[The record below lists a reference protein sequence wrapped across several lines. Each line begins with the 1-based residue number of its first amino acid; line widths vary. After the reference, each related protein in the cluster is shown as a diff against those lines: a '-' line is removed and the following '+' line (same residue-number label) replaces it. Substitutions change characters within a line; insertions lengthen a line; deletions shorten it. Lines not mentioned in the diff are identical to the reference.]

1 MRKDLIRKYIWLIDT
16 INQAGSEGITFAKIA
31 QKWESNILLSK
42 GTQYAW
48 RTFMNHKDDVYE
60 LFGIQIV
67 CRKSDNTYHIADRSE
82 LKDAAGFKR
91 WVFDALSLSNQLSE
105 SSALR
110 DRVLLEDNPSGQ
122 EFVAAILEAMRNSKM
137 VTFSYKP
144 FWVEDGRV
152 SNLYHVEPYALK
164 YFKRRWYLLGKYGE
178 NPLRVYALDRMLDID
193 IEFED
198 FTLPADFDAAGFFNS
213 CFGIIVGDE
222 EPQLIR
228 LKVDA
233 FQANYLRSLPLH
245 HSQKEVERTEQYTI
259 FSYFLRPTYDF
270 IQELL
275 TMGERM
281 EVLEPKPLRKEMAR
295 FGREMANRHKGNPKE
310 EEAKE

>member
-1 MRKDLIRKYIWLIDT
+1 
-16 INQAGSEGITFAKIA
+16 
-31 QKWESNILLSK
+31 
-42 GTQYAW
+42 
-48 RTFMNHKDDVYE
+48 MNHKDDVYE
-60 LFGIQIV
+60 LFGIQIE

-144 FWVEDGRV
+144 FWVAEGRV

-164 YFKRRWYLLGKYGE
+164 YFRRRWYLLGKYGD
-178 NPLRVYALDRMLDID
+178 NPMRIYALDRMQDID

-198 FTLPADFDAAGFFNS
+198 FTLPADFDAEDFFNS

-222 EPQLIR
+222 EPQLIQ

-233 FQANYLRSLPLH
+233 FQANYLHSLPLH
-245 HSQKEVERTEQYTI
+245 HSQKVVEQTKEYTI
-259 FSYFLRPTYDF
+259 FSYFLRITYDF
-270 IQELL
+270 KQELL
-275 TMGERM
+275 ALGDTT
-281 EVLEPKPLRKEMAR
+281 EVLYPKGLRKELATICKKMAQR
-295 FGREMANRHKGNPKE
+295 NK
-310 EEAKE
+310 